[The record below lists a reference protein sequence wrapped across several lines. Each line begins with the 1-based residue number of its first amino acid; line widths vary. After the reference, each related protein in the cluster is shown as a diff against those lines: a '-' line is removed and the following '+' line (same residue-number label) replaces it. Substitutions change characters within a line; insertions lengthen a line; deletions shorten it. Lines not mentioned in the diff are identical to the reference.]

1 MAPLSL
7 NGTRRRWMV
16 SLTSRP
22 FYPQGKSRPLTIV
35 LGVV

>member
-7 NGTRRRWMV
+7 NSTRWRWMV

-22 FYPQGKSRPLTIV
+22 FYPQAKSRPITIV
-35 LGVV
+35 LGVG